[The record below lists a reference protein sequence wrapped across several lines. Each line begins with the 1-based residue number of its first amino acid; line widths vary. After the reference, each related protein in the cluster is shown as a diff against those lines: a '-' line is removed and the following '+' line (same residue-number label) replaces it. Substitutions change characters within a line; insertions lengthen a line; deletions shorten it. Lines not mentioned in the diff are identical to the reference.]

1 MKNNGQYFQMKI
13 FQPQSMTSKM
23 SNNVYYYYYIVVRTL
38 FLFCVYLA
46 RKVGI
51 WLPLKKVDSDID
63 IYENKIKPL
72 FLKFTDCENIKEYT
86 CRNQNIEPIFYNRK
100 NLMELMKIENNEIE
114 KKWKRRVLIE
124 YTPRG
129 NIIMFYDA
137 YKGSFSYYCDH
148 SVVPIRILNIVAMK
162 YVMRYFCM
170 DFFVDEMAL
179 KGNTSPI
186 IGLLNEEDKEDGDK
200 IKKIFNRLSEN
211 TKIEYEKMP
220 FLKPKK
226 STGLNNEKVEIVKLK
241 EKRINKF
248 LHLGKIYNYSIIE
261 KKKISSIYVNE
272 KTYVF
277 KNVNYEEYKKN
288 KKMKEETV
296 LNSE

>member
-1 MKNNGQYFQMKI
+1 
-13 FQPQSMTSKM
+13 
-23 SNNVYYYYYIVVRTL
+23 
-38 FLFCVYLA
+38 LA
-46 RKVGI
+46 RKAGL
-51 WLPLKKVDSDID
+51 WLPLKKVESDID

-72 FLKFTDCENIKEYT
+72 FLKFTDCENIKEYA
-86 CRNQNIEPIFYNRK
+86 CRNQNIDPIFYNRK
-100 NLMELMKIENNEIE
+100 KLTEVMKIENNELE

-137 YKGSFSYYCDH
+137 YKCSFSYYSDH

-179 KGNTSPI
+179 EGNTSPI
-186 IGLLNEEDKEDGDK
+186 IRLLNEEDKEDSNK

-211 TKIEYEKMP
+211 TKIEYDKMP
-220 FLKPKK
+220 FLKPKMADIVTKK
-226 STGLNNEKVEIVKLK
+226 STGLNNEQLLK

-261 KKKISSIYVNE
+261 KKNIPPINVKE
-272 KTYVF
+272 DTFVF
-277 KNVNYEEYKKN
+277 KNVNYEEYKKQRKT
-288 KKMKEETV
+288 KKDEATKEVETI
-296 LNSE
+296 NTE